1 MIRKDAL
8 AAILGSP
15 IAYYA
20 VFAKALGCVEAGV
33 FTSQMFYWYGKGHD
47 PEGWIYK
54 TQDDIANE
62 TGLTRRN
69 QEMARRKMREAGVL
83 EEDKRGVPAKLYYR
97 LNMERLVE
105 VVQEYLDAEAAA
117 ASPQTPAPGDD
128 DAPAPPAPPTQSDA
142 PPEVD
147 ATADLP
153 PPPAQIAAPPEVDA
167 PPADP
172 TNKDVQNAHPRMSKT
187 RILESANRTSK
198 DVQTVH
204 AGMRELDIQASA
216 NWTDKDARFGR
227 ANTET
232 TSEITTETTQKST
245 PETTSST
252 TTSMDDRTAQ
262 NGNGH
267 GGGAGVGGMTAAPL
281 PFAFPDDDPT
291 FSRRHAQLSLTM
303 RNVAADL
310 MESLAG
316 GGWRNRARYLAALS
330 PAQVETLLE
339 WLWLWQLTARS
350 NPYALEESRN
360 GYGKPFAGLEN
371 VPGYIITQVRD
382 GQRPELDDADR
393 ALLIAF
399 LDAEA
404 APEQ

>member
-117 ASPQTPAPGDD
+117 ASPQAPAPGDE
-128 DAPAPPAPPTQSDA
+128 DAPDPPAPPTQSDA

-147 ATADLP
+147 ATAEPP
-153 PPPAQIAAPPEVDA
+153 PPPAQTAAPPEVDA

-172 TNKDVQNAHPRMSKT
+172 TNKDVQNAHPRKY
-187 RILESANRTSK
+187 RPYILGCTE
-198 DVQTVH
+198 
-204 AGMRELDIQASA
+204 
-216 NWTDKDARFGR
+216 WTD
-227 ANTET
+227 
-232 TSEITTETTQKST
+232 
-245 PETTSST
+245 
-252 TTSMDDRTAQ
+252 
-262 NGNGH
+262 
-267 GGGAGVGGMTAAPL
+267 
-281 PFAFPDDDPT
+281 
-291 FSRRHAQLSLTM
+291 
-303 RNVAADL
+303 
-310 MESLAG
+310 
-316 GGWRNRARYLAALS
+316 WY
-330 PAQVETLLE
+330 
-339 WLWLWQLTARS
+339 ARS
-350 NPYALEESRN
+350 GHPSKREPYRQ
-360 GYGKPFAGLEN
+360 GC
-371 VPGYIITQVRD
+371 
-382 GQRPELDDADR
+382 
-393 ALLIAF
+393 AF
-399 LDAEA
+399 WTR
-404 APEQ
+404 